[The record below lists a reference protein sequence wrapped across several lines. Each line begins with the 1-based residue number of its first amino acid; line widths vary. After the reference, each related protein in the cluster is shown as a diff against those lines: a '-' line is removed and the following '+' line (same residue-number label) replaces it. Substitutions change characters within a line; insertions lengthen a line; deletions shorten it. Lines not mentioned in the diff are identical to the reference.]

1 MNQKNTDTI
10 IIASIDMIENR
21 ATLISIPR
29 DLYYKNSKINSIYLR
44 FGADVLKSNISE
56 LTGLRIDKYV
66 LVEMY
71 AFADLVNVLGGIDVE
86 LTEPLIDP
94 TYRVRDANGK
104 WSTLYYPAGVHH
116 VNGVEALRIAR
127 ARHFTPVF
135 SRDLRQQQ
143 ILGAVRNKLM
153 SIGMTDIGKL
163 TKMIRLGFKYVET
176 DISWLEAFNLYKNCQ
191 DVSIKNVVVNTDNVL
206 YATYTDYGAWIVM
219 PLDND
224 FKVIKK
230 FIEEKIAE

>member
-10 IIASIDMIENR
+10 IIASIDTEKNK

-29 DLYYKNSKINSIYLR
+29 DLYYKNSKINSIYPRYGAYVLR
-44 FGADVLKSNISE
+44 NSISE
-56 LTGLRIDKYV
+56 LTGLKIDKYV

-71 AFADLVNVLGGIDVE
+71 AFADLINILGGIDVE
-86 LTEPLIDP
+86 LTESLVDP
-94 TYRVRDANGK
+94 TYKVRDANGR
-104 WSTLYYPAGVHH
+104 WSTLCYPAGVHH

-143 ILGAVRNKLM
+143 ILGAVKNRLM
-153 SIGMTDIGKL
+153 SIGAMDVGKL
-163 TKMIRLGFKYVET
+163 VKIIRLGLKYVET
-176 DISWLEAFNLYKNCQ
+176 DVSWLEAFNLYRGCH
-191 DVSIKNVVVNTDNVL
+191 DISLKNVVVNTSNVL

-224 FKVIKK
+224 FEVIKK
-230 FIEEKIAE
+230 FIEEKISE